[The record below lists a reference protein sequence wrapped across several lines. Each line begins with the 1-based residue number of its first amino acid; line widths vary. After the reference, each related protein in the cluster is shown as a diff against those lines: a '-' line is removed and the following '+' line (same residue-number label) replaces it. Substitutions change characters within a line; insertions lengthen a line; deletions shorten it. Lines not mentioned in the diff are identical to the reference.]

1 VTVDTKVRLYNA
13 LVAIVEAW
21 DAVPEAA
28 QVPDELDVDV
38 MWEEARE
45 ALEQYDGDPQDAFDE

>member
-1 VTVDTKVRLYNA
+1 MSTKTRLYNA

-45 ALEQYDGDPQDAFDE
+45 ALEQYDGESPDTFDE